1 MMRSSTVRLAS
12 QLFRAPTATNSSCCS
27 SISLTRSFNTNN
39 KQQNAAATGETNL
52 NNQGDKFL
60 HYSHEEGYIKTSP
73 FENTIIPNVSLDKYV
88 WRDFKLWEN
97 NVATVDVITGRQY
110 TYAELRDSSAAL
122 AVRFQT
128 KFKLVQGDVVAVCL
142 PNLPEYP
149 GAVLGAIEAGLTVTT
164 VNPIYT
170 AEEIARQLTFS
181 NAKFIIGTSV
191 GYSVLVEACKLAK
204 KQLPIACVRMNPSDA
219 LPAGAIDFYELF
231 KYSGDVDFSQ
241 LKQYDVNP
249 NSMVF
254 LPFSSGTTGLPKG
267 VMLSHRNISSNCE
280 MVQCVLDVDCTKKQ
294 EVLPCVL
301 PFFHIYGLTVIMIS
315 KLGQGAKLVTLPQFK
330 PEDLMKA
337 LYEYKSTM
345 LNVVPPIALF
355 MINHPKVTQ
364 ETCPELRVVLSGAA
378 PIGVTDVERF
388 IKKFPKTK
396 FLQGYGM
403 TEASPVVL
411 MTASDNTRYASTG
424 FPTPHTEAKI
434 VPLDGQDHK
443 GLGPNQTGELCVRGP
458 QVMEG
463 YLNNEEATRDTFY
476 PGGWLRTGDVA
487 YYDDEGYFYIT
498 DRMKEL
504 IKVKGFQVPPA
515 ELEAILRD
523 HPKILEAAVFGI
535 PHPINGE
542 APRALVVLRENMQA
556 TEEEIYNYVA
566 EKVAVYKK
574 LEGGIIFVDEVPK
587 NPTGKILRKVLKE
600 KYSS

>member
-1 MMRSSTVRLAS
+1 MMRSSTARLATK
-12 QLFRAPTATNSSCCS
+12 LFRNPSTASTVSATSCSFNRSINTNS
-27 SISLTRSFNTNN
+27 RHQNT
-39 KQQNAAATGETNL
+39 AATVEPNL
-52 NNQGDKFL
+52 NNQNDKCL
-60 HYSHEEGYIKTSP
+60 HYSNEEGYFKTSP
-73 FENTIIPNVSLDKYV
+73 FETLQIPNVTLDKYV
-88 WRDFKLWEN
+88 WRDFKKWEN
-97 NVATVDVITGRQY
+97 SVATVDVITGRQY
-110 TYAELRDSSAAL
+110 TFAEVRDSSAAL
-122 AVRFQT
+122 AVRLQT
-128 KFKLVQGDVVAVCL
+128 KFKLGKGDVLAICL

-181 NAKFIIGTSV
+181 DAKFIIGTSM

-204 KQLPIACVRMNPSDA
+204 KTIPIACIRMFPNDT
-219 LPAGAIDFYELF
+219 LPAGAIDFFELF

-241 LKQYDVNP
+241 LKNYDTNP
-249 NSMVF
+249 NDLVM

-267 VMLSHRNISSNCE
+267 VMLSHNNISINCE
-280 MVQCVLDVDCTKKQ
+280 QVQSILEVDCTKEQ

-301 PFFHIYGLTVIMIS
+301 PFFHIYGLTVIMLS
-315 KLGQGAKLVTLPQFK
+315 KFGQGCKLVTLPQFK

-337 LYEYKSTM
+337 LYEYKGTL
-345 LNVVPPIALF
+345 LNLVPPIALF

-364 ETCPELRVVLSGAA
+364 ETCPKLRLVMSGAA
-378 PIGVTDVERF
+378 PIGLTDVERF
-388 IKKFPKTK
+388 RQKFPKSK

-403 TEASPVVL
+403 TESSPVAL
-411 MTASDNTRYASTG
+411 LTPEDNTRYASTG
-424 FPTPHTEAKI
+424 CLTSNAEAKI
-434 VPLDGQDHK
+434 VPLDGGDRK
-443 GLGPNQTGELCVRGP
+443 GLGPNETGELCIRGP
-458 QVMEG
+458 QVMAG

-476 PGGWLRTGDVA
+476 PRGWLRTGDVA
-487 YYDDEGYFYIT
+487 HYDEDGFFYIT

-542 APRALVVLRENMQA
+542 APRALVVLRENMEA
-556 TEEEIYNYVA
+556 TEEEIFNYVA
-566 EKVAVYKK
+566 ERVAHYKK
-574 LEGGIIFVDEVPK
+574 LEGGIVFDKEVPK
-587 NPTGKILRKVLKE
+587 NPTGKILRKVLKD

>member
-12 QLFRAPTATNSSCCS
+12 QLFRAPTATNTSSCS
-27 SISLTRSFNTNN
+27 SISLTRSFNSNN
-39 KQQNAAATGETNL
+39 KQQNAAVSGETNL

-97 NVATVDVITGRQY
+97 NVATVMVTVKPASI
-110 TYAELRDSSAAL
+110 A
-122 AVRFQT
+122 
-128 KFKLVQGDVVAVCL
+128 
-142 PNLPEYP
+142 PN
-149 GAVLGAIEAGLTVTT
+149 
-164 VNPIYT
+164 T
-170 AEEIARQLTFS
+170 AP
-181 NAKFIIGTSV
+181 
-191 GYSVLVEACKLAK
+191 GYS
-204 KQLPIACVRMNPSDA
+204 
-219 LPAGAIDFYELF
+219 G
-231 KYSGDVDFSQ
+231 
-241 LKQYDVNP
+241 
-249 NSMVF
+249 
-254 LPFSSGTTGLPKG
+254 
-267 VMLSHRNISSNCE
+267 
-280 MVQCVLDVDCTKKQ
+280 
-294 EVLPCVL
+294 
-301 PFFHIYGLTVIMIS
+301 
-315 KLGQGAKLVTLPQFK
+315 KLGKQMATTSPCTNLNFDEELKDIIATARDMEARWGHLFDMIIINNDTERAYHQLLAEINSLEREPQWVPASWTITKIFN
-330 PEDLMKA
+330 
-337 LYEYKSTM
+337 
-345 LNVVPPIALF
+345 NVFNSL
-355 MINHPKVTQ
+355 
-364 ETCPELRVVLSGAA
+364 CLR
-378 PIGVTDVERF
+378 
-388 IKKFPKTK
+388 FPQTK

-411 MTASDNTRYASTG
+411 MTSADNTRYASTG

-434 VPLDGQDHK
+434 VPIDSQDHK

-458 QVMEG
+458 QVMKG
-463 YLNNEEATRDTFY
+463 YLNNEEATNETFY

-556 TEEEIYNYVA
+556 TEEEIYNFVA

-574 LEGGIIFVDEVPK
+574 LEGGIIFVNEVPK

>member
-1 MMRSSTVRLAS
+1 GHI
-12 QLFRAPTATNSSCCS
+12 TNGRQRH
-27 SISLTRSFNTNN
+27 T
-39 KQQNAAATGETNL
+39 AATVESNL
-52 NNQGDKFL
+52 NNQDDKYL
-60 HYSHEEGYIKTSP
+60 HYTPEEGYIKTSP
-73 FENTIIPNVSLDKYV
+73 YENTLIPNVTLDKYV

-97 NVATVDVITGRQY
+97 NVATVDVVTGRQY
-110 TYAELRDSSAAL
+110 TFAELRDSSAAL
-122 AVRFQT
+122 AVRLQT
-128 KFKLVQGDVVAVCL
+128 KFKLGKGDVLAVCL

-181 NAKFIIGTSV
+181 NTKFIIGTTL
-191 GYSVLVEACKLAK
+191 GYTVLKEACKLAK
-204 KQLPIACVRMNPSDA
+204 KDIPIVCVRMFPGDE
-219 LPAGAIDFYELF
+219 LPAGAIDFNEIF
-231 KYSGDVDFSQ
+231 KYGDDVDFSQ
-241 LKQYDVNP
+241 LKTHDISP
-249 NSMVF
+249 DDMVM

-280 MVQCVLDVDCTKKQ
+280 MVQSIIEIDCAQKQ

-301 PFFHIYGLTVIMIS
+301 PFFHIYGLTVIMLS
-315 KLGQGAKLVTLPQFK
+315 KLGQGAKLVTMPQFK
-330 PEDLMKA
+330 PDDLMKA

-355 MINHPKVTQ
+355 MINHPKVTT
-364 ETCPELRVVLSGAA
+364 ETCPELFMVMSGAA
-378 PIGVTDVERF
+378 PIGVNDVERF
-388 IKKFPKTK
+388 LKKFPKTK

-411 MTASDNTRYASTG
+411 LTHYGNTRYGSTG
-424 FPTPHTEAKI
+424 FLTSHTEGKI
-434 VPLDGQDHK
+434 VSLDGKDLK
-443 GLGPNQTGELCVRGP
+443 GLGPNQTGEMCVRGP
-458 QVMEG
+458 QVMSG
-463 YLNNEEATRDTFY
+463 YLNNEEATKETFF

-535 PHPINGE
+535 PHPLNGE
-542 APRALVVLRENMQA
+542 VPRALVVLRPNMEA

-574 LEGGIIFVDEVPK
+574 LDGGIIFATEIPK